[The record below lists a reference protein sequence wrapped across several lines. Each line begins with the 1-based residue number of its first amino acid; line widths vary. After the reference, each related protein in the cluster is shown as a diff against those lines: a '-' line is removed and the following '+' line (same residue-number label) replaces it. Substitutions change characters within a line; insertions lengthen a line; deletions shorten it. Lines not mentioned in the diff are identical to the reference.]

1 MCVSS
6 TNEASEIS
14 SIVVSSSSS
23 LCGVLPRRAHGQLDD
38 PVEMVMSRTGL
49 TARLVNGQLDDPVKM
64 VMSWTGLNDGL
75 VCSVKPR
82 TGLNDGLISPVSV
95 RGGPASRP
103 QTGMELSLV

>member
-1 MCVSS
+1 
-6 TNEASEIS
+6 
-14 SIVVSSSSS
+14 
-23 LCGVLPRRAHGQLDD
+23 
-38 PVEMVMSRTGL
+38 MVMSRTGL

-82 TGLNDGLISPVSV
+82 TGLSGGLVCTVKPRTGLNDGLISPVSV